1 MGTKNLKRIIF
12 FCLLF
17 FVSAGIVYAAHT
29 VVKVFTIKNRFAEDL
44 ESSVQLLL
52 SPAGRL
58 VTDKNTNS
66 LIINDYP
73 KNINAVT
80 DFLKEQ
86 DKLPKQVMIKINYV
100 DDTDLKESGLS
111 VRWGYQDSH
120 WSVGSIA
127 GNGNGLNVNAIIS
140 AREGKRSIRGEQNL
154 LLMSGSNGTI
164 SAGRSIAYRDW
175 FYQYSMTHG
184 YITSGIKFK
193 DVITGFA
200 VSPRVIGNNINVA
213 VTPRISYMSDD
224 GSGEIIFRE
233 AGTTV
238 ICKDGESVLI
248 GSSST
253 GDENIIWN
261 IFGGAHAEKTAER
274 FYIMLTAEILK

>member
-1 MGTKNLKRIIF
+1 MGTKKLKIIMV
-12 FCLLF
+12 FCLLIF
-17 FVSAGIVYAAHT
+17 MSAGIVYAANT

-44 ESSVQLLL
+44 ENSVQMLL
-52 SPAGRL
+52 STEGRL
-58 VTDKNTNS
+58 VVDKNTNS
-66 LIINDYP
+66 LIINDYLQ
-73 KNINAVT
+73 NVNAVA

-86 DKLPKQVMIKINYV
+86 DKLPQQVRIRINYV

-120 WSVGSIA
+120 WSIGSLA
-127 GNGNGLNVNAIIS
+127 GGGSGLNINAILS
-140 AREGKRSIRGEQNL
+140 ARKGKRSISGEQNL

-175 FYQYSMTHG
+175 FYHYSMTHG
-184 YITSGIKFK
+184 YLTSNIRFK
-193 DVITGFA
+193 DVITGFT

-213 VTPRISYMSDD
+213 VSPRISYMSDD

-238 ICKDGESVLI
+238 ICKNGESVLI

-253 GDENIIWN
+253 SDENIIWN
-261 IFGGAHAEKTAER
+261 IFGGATAEKTSER
-274 FYIMLTAEILK
+274 FYIMLTAEIEK

>member
-1 MGTKNLKRIIF
+1 MKKLKSIILL
-12 FCLLF
+12 CLLV
-17 FVSAGIVYAAHT
+17 FVFSGIIYAENT

-44 ESSVQLLL
+44 ESSVQMIL
-52 SPAGRL
+52 SPEGRL

-73 KNINAVT
+73 KNINAVA
-80 DFLKEQ
+80 DLLKEQ
-86 DKLPKQVMIKINYV
+86 DKLPQQVRIKINYV
-100 DDTDLKESGLS
+100 DDTDLKEAGIPVRWQYRDSLWSMGNIAGGGSGL
-111 VRWGYQDSH
+111 
-120 WSVGSIA
+120 
-127 GNGNGLNVNAIIS
+127 NLNAIIS
-140 AREGKRSIRGEQNL
+140 ARKGKRSISGEQNL

-184 YITSGIKFK
+184 HRASGARFK

-200 VSPRVIGNNINVA
+200 VSPRVVGDSINVA
-213 VTPRISYMSDD
+213 VSPRISYMSDD
-224 GSGEIIFRE
+224 GPGEIIFRE

-253 GDENIIWN
+253 GDENIVWN
-261 IFGGAHAEKTAER
+261 IFGGLRSEKTSGR
-274 FYIMLTAEILK
+274 FYIMLTAEIEK